1 MYYRFGFNAGST
13 ESIEGTY
20 ILQSFRYCHNSV
32 DISMQFYIFTLG
44 KIAHAAVGRIA
55 LVMALAAA
63 SGGIT
68 STIVSSLV
76 QVAMLCDL
84 MHIILYH

>member
-1 MYYRFGFNAGST
+1 MLALLKALKVSSYICMISPPCSYVFLLT
-13 ESIEGTY
+13 TY
-20 ILQSFRYCHNSV
+20 IPT
-32 DISMQFYIFTLG
+32 YIRICSLYMKYFILG

-76 QVAMLCDL
+76 QVHSNVLWT
-84 MHIILYH
+84 

>member
-1 MYYRFGFNAGST
+1 MKYF
-13 ESIEGTY
+13 I
-20 ILQSFRYCHNSV
+20 
-32 DISMQFYIFTLG
+32 LG

-68 STIVSSLV
+68 STIVSGLV
-76 QVAMLCDL
+76 QVVMFFDTDNVTS
-84 MHIILYH
+84 